1 MNDWR
6 EIQNL
11 HDPVQLEIAK
21 ETDWDTLRSHDAV
34 QEMGFDGVIMC
45 TSSSCPEGAIG

>member
-6 EIQNL
+6 EMQNL
-11 HDPVQLEIAK
+11 HNPVQLEIAK

-34 QEMGFDGVIMC
+34 KGIGFDGVIMC
-45 TSSSCPEGAIG
+45 TSSICLKCAIG